1 MKKIVILFVI
11 AGLSV
16 LVGCSS
22 SLKVTSDYNKGT
34 DFSQYKTFSIATFLL
49 TQRISTLNVGRIID
63 TLECELVKKALTK
76 DTSAPDIKVGIAAIL
91 KDAQS

>member
-34 DFSQYKTFSIATFLL
+34 DFSQYKTFSIATFL
-49 TQRISTLNVGRIID
+49 TQRISTLNVGGIID